1 MGDAYLD
8 PPHSFEGRF
17 LLIHGTGDVLA
28 PGHAVPGEFH
38 RPPSVD
44 SQRKPGTGL
53 AAGRDRHRGGS
64 PAPTCNATSSLTGQ
78 TVPDP
83 TSLTM
88 LTPGAAA
95 VFAAA

>member
-1 MGDAYLD
+1 
-8 PPHSFEGRF
+8 
-17 LLIHGTGDVLA
+17 
-28 PGHAVPGEFH
+28 
-38 RPPSVD
+38 VD

-64 PAPTCNATSSLTGQ
+64 PAPTFNATFSLAGQ

-88 LTPGAAA
+88 VALGAAA
-95 VFAAA
+95 VFTAARARRQGRATLR